1 MVNTLNS
8 TIRDSAK
15 DEPLQENWSLIS
27 NEKLL
32 DLYALM
38 VKCQMLEQRATGLLQ
53 QGEPASDFCCSAG
66 REASAAAV
74 AIDLTPGDTL
84 SVPPG
89 DWLPAFAKGMSPESL
104 FLALASGT
112 VSAREALTAAE
123 AERNNVL
130 LAGDQPQQRKFV
142 LERAVDARAQKDG
155 AVVAVFITSAPAA
168 LDGWRKVMTS
178 AAAETLPIILVHHTD
193 GAAISAPSPSRRG
206 KNPEAFLHG
215 VPAISVDAT
224 DPVAIYRVAF
234 EAILRA
240 RQNRGATLLECTAVT
255 TWSVDPV
262 SAMHDYLRRKAID
275 PSRHERQIVEG
286 FQRDLDLATRFLER

>member
-8 TIRDSAK
+8 RIRGSAK
-15 DEPLQENWSLIS
+15 EEPGQENSSLIS
-27 NEKLL
+27 DEKLL
-32 DLYALM
+32 DLYRLM
-38 VKCQMLEQRATGLLQ
+38 VKCQMLEQRATGLLE
-53 QGEPASDFCCSAG
+53 QGKPGSDFCCSAG

-74 AIDLTPGDTL
+74 AVDLTPGDTL

-112 VSAREALTAAE
+112 ESDREALTAAE
-123 AERNNVL
+123 AERNNVW
-130 LAGDQPQQRKFV
+130 LAGDQPQQRKSV
-142 LERAVDARAQKDG
+142 LERAADARAQKDG
-155 AVVAVFITSAPAA
+155 AVVAVFIRSAPEA

-178 AAAETLPIILVHHTD
+178 AAAETLPIIFVHHTD
-193 GAAISAPSPSRRG
+193 GAAISAPSPGRRG
-206 KNPEAFLHG
+206 RNPEAFLHG
-215 VPAISVDAT
+215 VPAIAVDAT

-240 RQNRGATLLECTAVT
+240 RQNRGATLLECTAVS

-262 SAMHDYLRRKAID
+262 SAMHDYLRRKGIE
-275 PSRHERQIVEG
+275 PSRHARQIVEG

>member
-206 KNPEAFLHG
+206 RNPEAFLHG

>member
-8 TIRDSAK
+8 RIRGSAN
-15 DEPLQENWSLIS
+15 DEPGQESSSLIS

-53 QGEPASDFCCSAG
+53 QGKPASDFCCSAG

-89 DWLPAFAKGMSPESL
+89 DWLPAFAKGISPESL
-104 FLALASGT
+104 FLALASGSE
-112 VSAREALTAAE
+112 SAREALTRD
-123 AERNNVL
+123 AERNNVS
-130 LAGDQPQQRKFV
+130 LAGDQPQQRESV
-142 LERAVDARAQKDG
+142 LERAADARAQKDG
-155 AVVAVFITSAPAA
+155 AVVAVFIRSAPAA

-178 AAAETLPIILVHHTD
+178 AAAETLPIILVRHTD

-206 KNPEAFLHG
+206 RNPEAFLHG

-262 SAMHDYLRRKAID
+262 SAMHDYLRRKGIE
-275 PSRHERQIVEG
+275 PSRHERQIAEG